1 MRSRVIETFLP
12 DIPEPS
18 AQTAAYKIFN
28 YDWDIFVPHMFVYSD
43 EYIRQA
49 GTLISDPAYDA
60 SLPSQMVGGRYKIA
74 DMAVLLDEGAQI
86 RLNNPIDAKTI
97 YDIVSLHLED
107 WSQHLLK
114 TSSFDHRNAPL
125 DDLMKLSQLADH
137 LYGYAAR
144 FFTHEAPRGK
154 LSRRLDQLRGR
165 VQNHMR
171 IGVPPVQRGGRHR
184 VVVDENAPPVQA
196 PVMPHHNENTQN
208 ILEKGGG
215 GRNGWS

>member
-12 DIPEPS
+12 DIPAPS
-18 AQTAAYKIFN
+18 EQTAAYKIFN

-60 SLPSQMVGGRYKIA
+60 ELPSQMVGGRYKIV
-74 DMAVLLDEGAQI
+74 DMAVLLDEGAQL
-86 RLNNPIDAKTI
+86 RLNNPVDAKTI
-97 YDIVSLHLED
+97 YDIVSQHLED

-114 TSSFDHRNAPL
+114 TGSFDHRNAPL

-137 LYGYAAR
+137 LYGFAAR
-144 FFTHEAPRGK
+144 YFTHEAPRGK
-154 LSRRLDQLRGR
+154 LARRLDQLRGR
-165 VQNHMR
+165 IQTHMR
-171 IGVPPVQRGGRHR
+171 AGQPVHRGGRHR
-184 VVVDENAPPVQA
+184 VVVDENAPPEQA
-196 PVMPHHNENTQN
+196 PVMRHHNESTQN